1 MATSASGVLSRATPA
16 CSAGHRSLPA
26 MKPLSM
32 KTMHSLNHQMTPAA
46 CSVLSSVRGVSGQ
59 ALTARSPCS
68 SGSRGR
74 LSRSS
79 TIVRAAQDNISIQ
92 ERVVATVPFLVPM
105 LHGLDYGAAICCTP
119 RPAAVKTASHKHP
132 TFR

>member
-32 KTMHSLNHQMTPAA
+32 KTMHSRNHQMTPAT
-46 CSVLSSVRGVSGQ
+46 VLSSVRGISGQ
-59 ALTARSPCS
+59 ALAARPPCS

-79 TIVRAAQDNISIQ
+79 TIVRAAQDSISIQ
-92 ERVVATVPFLVPM
+92 ERVVATVPYLVPV

-119 RPAAVKTASHKHP
+119 RPAAALTASYKHP
-132 TFR
+132 AFR

>member
-1 MATSASGVLSRATPA
+1 MATSASRVLSRATPA

-26 MKPLSM
+26 VKPLSM
-32 KTMHSLNHQMTPAA
+32 KTMHSRNHQMTPAA
-46 CSVLSSVRGVSGQ
+46 CSVLSSVRGITGQ
-59 ALTARSPCS
+59 PLATRPPCS
-68 SGSRGR
+68 SGSCGR

-79 TIVRAAQDNISIQ
+79 TIVRAAQDSISIQ
-92 ERVVATVPFLVPM
+92 ERVVATVPYLVPV

-119 RPAAVKTASHKHP
+119 RPAAVLTASYKHP